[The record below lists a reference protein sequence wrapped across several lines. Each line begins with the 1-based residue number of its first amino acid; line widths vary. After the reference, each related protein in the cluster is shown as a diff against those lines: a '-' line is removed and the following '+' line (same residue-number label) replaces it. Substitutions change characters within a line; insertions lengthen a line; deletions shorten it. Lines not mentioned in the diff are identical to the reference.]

1 MPRKH
6 CEGNYSNGWWLSM
19 LHSLAKAYGPPMSN
33 DNRIGHTNGNFNVG
47 LNLTKAKMDRILPA
61 EQIKSCL
68 WTKLACG
75 LFLIGE
81 SGTYKSL
88 TSLDDELL
96 GSENFLLTTYM
107 YMSEI

>member
-1 MPRKH
+1 
-6 CEGNYSNGWWLSM
+6 
-19 LHSLAKAYGPPMSN
+19 
-33 DNRIGHTNGNFNVG
+33 
-47 LNLTKAKMDRILPA
+47 MDRILPA

-68 WTKLACG
+68 YTKLACG

-107 YMSEI
+107 SRIFPCSNQEIRTPILDDWSPVGDTLIIPLASQHCLPSLHDIL

>member
-1 MPRKH
+1 
-6 CEGNYSNGWWLSM
+6 
-19 LHSLAKAYGPPMSN
+19 MSN

-107 YMSEI
+107 SRIFPCSNQGEDPHKHLKEFHVVYLTMKL

>member
-1 MPRKH
+1 VVIK
-6 CEGNYSNGWWLSM
+6 
-19 LHSLAKAYGPPMSN
+19 
-33 DNRIGHTNGNFNVG
+33 NGNFNVG

-68 WTKLACG
+68 YTKLACG

-107 YMSEI
+107 SRIFPCSNQGQYLIQI